1 MHHRY
6 ETAVYEA
13 VRGRGGSWRSCSAHS
28 QRRGRSLGRE
38 RYSWGDTRRR
48 RHPDGGRDEASS
60 LFINVG
66 RRGCAAGSFRHYY
79 ESARKPLSLL
89 LPFPLR
95 ERERERS
102 IEISVD
108 RQLGRNR
115 GRSKQSVSCRFSNRG
130 IARVVIWWIFLSR
143 GRKRLELND
152 IEWWNRARMM
162 LNIIG
167 VYFHRETVLFAQFFE
182 RFP

>member
-89 LPFPLR
+89 LPFPLLAR
-95 ERERERS
+95 ERERDRS
-102 IEISVD
+102 RSRWIGNWVEIEAD
-108 RQLGRNR
+108 RNNPFLAGFPTGGLLVLLFGGYFSPGGGR
-115 GRSKQSVSCRFSNRG
+115 G
-130 IARVVIWWIFLSR
+130 
-143 GRKRLELND
+143 
-152 IEWWNRARMM
+152 WN
-162 LNIIG
+162 
-167 VYFHRETVLFAQFFE
+167 
-182 RFP
+182 